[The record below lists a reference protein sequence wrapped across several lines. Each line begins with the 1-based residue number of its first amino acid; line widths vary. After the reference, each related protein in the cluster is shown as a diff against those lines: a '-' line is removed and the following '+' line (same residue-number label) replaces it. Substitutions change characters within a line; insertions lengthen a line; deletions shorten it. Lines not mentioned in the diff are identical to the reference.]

1 MQILVLGIVRGTRFT
16 GTVTVS
22 VTPQTASRSPLVM
35 TSGPDSAFSVTFG
48 PEFAESEMR
57 IADVPRGI
65 VPLIW
70 HPLLPPLAEAIAWW
84 AGIEFVPATVSREP
98 ESTTPSAVATSASPI
113 ASATRTLSTVRV
125 AD

>member
-1 MQILVLGIVRGTRFT
+1 MVGPNAMQMLVLGIVRGTRFT

-48 PEFAESEMR
+48 PVLAESKRR

-65 VPLIW
+65 VPLSW
-70 HPLLPPLAEAIAWW
+70 HPPLPPLAEAMAWE
-84 AGIEFVPATVSREP
+84 AGTEFVPATVSGE
-98 ESTTPSAVATSASPI
+98 
-113 ASATRTLSTVRV
+113 
-125 AD
+125 